1 MSSHVYKIKFGT
13 TISRMALNHFRWI
26 KTGSRRKI
34 MYSISNYRNFQE
46 KNRIKSHM
54 QKTPK
59 INTIIFI
66 SLSKENYKRTFKIKI
81 KTNLITGLHE
91 ILEKTA

>member
-1 MSSHVYKIKFGT
+1 MKKI
-13 TISRMALNHFRWI
+13 
-26 KTGSRRKI
+26 
-34 MYSISNYRNFQE
+34 
-46 KNRIKSHM
+46 
-54 QKTPK
+54 PK

-66 SLSKENYKRTFKIKI
+66 SLSKENYKRPFKIKI